1 MKVFSAL
8 NFVVAIPTY
17 KRYEQL
23 KTHTL
28 SLLKRIHLDMNK
40 VYIFVANEE
49 EKEKYLESLE
59 GENYYKIVVGEKGMM
74 NIRNFICNYF
84 EEDTNIFFMDDDLK
98 EVVMGYKHNDL
109 EFTSLTQL
117 IQNGFNE
124 CKKKGLNLFGFYPVS
139 NKYFMKNNITYDLRY
154 IIGAVY
160 GIRNKKIMVNT
171 NDKEDFER
179 TIQYYIRD
187 GGVIRFNF
195 ISFKTNYYTNKGGM
209 QVERN
214 KETIKEGA
222 EYIYNKYPDL
232 CKLIYKEKTGR
243 YEIKLNYRDKG
254 YKKIFPEPD
263 IKVLDIGDPNLY
275 DKLLE
280 ELENI
285 TIPKIEGYRAKDYN
299 VSRGTLLGHQGRTI
313 HLGYGRRR
321 RLGNGILSNTH
332 KYMKLYK
339 LAIEYGLKNL
349 PKDFI
354 FTTIT
359 INYNLRC
366 IPHKDGGNAG
376 ISCLTTL
383 GNYEGGGLF
392 IEGKLYPTHKKILMF
407 DGSKCLHETEKF
419 EGERYSI
426 IYYRQHIKN
435 IPDMHLHK
443 VT

>member
-1 MKVFSAL
+1 MFSAL
-8 NFVVAIPTY
+8 NFVIAIPTY
-17 KRYEQL
+17 KRYEKL

-28 SLLKRIHLDMNK
+28 SLLKRIHLDMKNK
-40 VYIFVANEE
+40 VYIFVADED
-49 EKEKYLESLE
+49 EKNKYLEVLE
-59 GENYYKIVVGEKGMM
+59 GVDYFKIVVGEKGMK

-84 EEDTNIFFMDDDLK
+84 DEDTNIFFMDDDLND
-98 EVVMGYKHNDL
+98 VMVGYKNVDM

-124 CKKKGLNLFGFYPVS
+124 CKKKGLNLFGFYPVY

-154 IIGAVY
+154 IIGSCY

-171 NDKEDFER
+171 DDKEDFER
-179 TIQYYIRD
+179 SIQYYIRD

-209 QVERN
+209 QVER
-214 KETIKEGA
+214 TSQSIKEGA

-232 CKLIYKEKTGR
+232 CKIIVKKNGKH
-243 YEIKLNYRDKG
+243 EIRLNYRDKV
-254 YKKIFPEPD
+254 YKKIFPEPV
-263 IKVLDIGDPNLY
+263 IKIFSLEDVNLY
-275 DKLLE
+275 GELLE
-280 ELENI
+280 ELKNI

-321 RLGNGILSNTH
+321 GLGNGILSNTH
-332 KYMKLYK
+332 RYMKLYK

-359 INYNLRC
+359 INYNLKC
-366 IPHKDGGNAG
+366 LPHKDGGNAG

-392 IEGKLYPTHKKILMF
+392 IEGKLYPTEKKILMF
-407 DGSKCLHETEKF
+407 DGAKCLHETEQF
-419 EGERYSI
+419 TGDRYSI
-426 IYYRQHIKN
+426 IYYKQYIKN
-435 IPDMHLHK
+435 IPDEYLHK
-443 VT
+443 VI